1 MQCKRKKKRIQI
13 YAHMTQMITSTT
25 NHPNSRLKEDAKSAT
40 MNPQE
45 ALDFMHDHHRNIYHS
60 SLYRHQLQSRQQHNR
75 SATTNNLIA
84 SSHSCGSP
92 STSPQSIAAAADS
105 ARPHSTPSCYSHSNQ
120 YYYHDVDHDDHTDS
134 RCIDPSIDFNSLCD
148 AMHDSSYTTSR
159 RRLPAVDDDG
169 HDSFDTMLSYL
180 RKNDELAQQMDEI
193 EQLETLSFLRVMYLG
208 ITSAEEKH
216 MFLKKLSDGLSES
229 LFRQTSAPPPAPST
243 TSTTTTKSASTSS
256 SSNAVDGNTTNVPF
270 AYGFRER
277 KHHLLPLH
285 LFLANST
292 LDDDYYNDHA
302 AMFEDNG
309 VSIVEADFTTDY
321 NMADPRKCN
330 PELILHYIFTQYQ
343 QYLPPSTLNR
353 ILNPPSHWA
362 NTQFDGHVFS
372 EGDPNGIDLCVYFY
386 HDAQKMA
393 DVTKDMDTL
402 WKINALGIPVLPIM
416 SMSNQAITKSP
427 LSSTS
432 LAANEL
438 SSPANSNTNP
448 FDHHT
453 SNFTKDD
460 DGLDTEEENDADD
473 DDNDNDEDDSDNYE
487 NTSYVKQRPIDI
499 RRNELA
505 YIFSQW
511 RIKMMDI
518 SNLDI
523 IGQPSFQQ
531 RGNARKSSTQEDMA
545 IEQRLG
551 RAWATSSITP
561 PTPYHIL
568 TLLQFMA
575 MDRWAVSI
583 LLKTIQDRADERRYD
598 GGLLPTTPTAAA
610 AAAAAKHDDTQLDC
624 DLTYSSTLTPT
635 NSRKQQQQSLS
646 ANEPLLSTPTFQQDK
661 NQYDGIVDQAPIPQQ
676 KEKQLITIH
685 IWLLYALPLLV
696 LLFYGMWIAL
706 TGIIS
711 GVVTVVTQHQLSSTW
726 HASLIMVSHVSGK
739 SMTLM
744 VNVYDGQHQPRWAPE
759 PPLIWTNLPLPLLAA
774 NGPYS
779 PTWKETPTP
788 SSSSSSSSNSGSGS
802 GNVHVAPL
810 LNKTRSLEGQY
821 IYSIRLPSCSLLDTE
836 INYTVHIQP
845 STTLPAKSGTVQ
857 GSPLQLPRYVLC
869 DPTLH
874 QDGTLT
880 SSSSSSST
888 LSSSSSSYA
897 VDAGDLVD
905 PQEARNLLEA
915 WHHFRQY
922 SRFYFM
928 NSLKIVELIFTEG
941 KEKN

>member
-1 MQCKRKKKRIQI
+1 
-13 YAHMTQMITSTT
+13 MTQMITSTT

-40 MNPQE
+40 MNSQE
-45 ALDFMHDHHRNIYHS
+45 ALGFMHDHHRNIYHS

-75 SATTNNLIA
+75 SATATNLIT
-84 SSHSCGSP
+84 SSHSCGAP
-92 STSPQSIAAAADS
+92 SHSSLSLAAADP

-120 YYYHDVDHDDHTDS
+120 YYYYDDDHTDT
-134 RCIDPSIDFNSLCD
+134 RCIDPSVDFNSLCD
-148 AMHDSSYTTSR
+148 AMHDSSHSTSR
-159 RRLPAVDDDG
+159 RHLSAVDDDG

-208 ITSAEEKH
+208 VTSAEEKH

-229 LFRQTSAPPPAPST
+229 LFRQTPAPPPPPPPSA
-243 TSTTTTKSASTSS
+243 TSTITTKSASTSS
-256 SSNAVDGNTTNVPF
+256 SSNPVDGNTNNVPF
-270 AYGFRER
+270 AHGFRER

-309 VSIVEADFTTDY
+309 VSIVEADFTTDN

-343 QYLPPSTLNR
+343 QYFPPSTLNN

-362 NTQFDGHVFS
+362 NTRFDGHVFS

-393 DVTKDMDTL
+393 DVSNDMDTL

-416 SMSNQAITKSP
+416 SMSNQTITKSP

-432 LAANEL
+432 LAANEP
-438 SSPANSNTNP
+438 SSPANSKTHSLDRHISKFANDN
-448 FDHHT
+448 DE
-453 SNFTKDD
+453 
-460 DGLDTEEENDADD
+460 LDTEYENDD
-473 DDNDNDEDDSDNYE
+473 DDNDDDDDDNNNENDSDSYE
-487 NTSYVKQRPIDI
+487 NTSYVKQRPIDV

-505 YIFSQW
+505 YLFSQW

-551 RAWATSSITP
+551 RAWATSNMTP

-598 GGLLPTTPTAAA
+598 GCLLPTTTPTIAAA
-610 AAAAAKHDDTQLDC
+610 AAAAAAENDDTQLDH
-624 DLTYSSTLTPT
+624 DNTHSTTLTPT
-635 NSRKQQQQSLS
+635 DSKKQQQQQSLS
-646 ANEPLLSTPTFQQDK
+646 VDDLLRSTPPFQQDK
-661 NQYDGIVDQAPIPQQ
+661 SQCDDITDQASLQHH
-676 KEKQLITIH
+676 KEKLTTIH

-696 LLFYGMWIAL
+696 LLFYGIWIAL
-706 TGIIS
+706 TGMIS
-711 GVVTVVTQHQLSSTW
+711 GIVTVVTQHQSSSMW
-726 HASLIMVSHVSGK
+726 HASLIIVSHVSGK

-744 VNVYDGQHQPRWAPE
+744 VNVYDEQHQPRWAPE
-759 PPLIWTNLPLPLLAA
+759 PPLIWTNLPLPLLATA
-774 NGPYS
+774 GSYS
-779 PTWKETPTP
+779 PTWKETSIPSGGDD
-788 SSSSSSSSNSGSGS
+788 SSSSSIT
-802 GNVHVAPL
+802 VAPL
-810 LNKTRSLEGQY
+810 PNKAQSLEGQY
-821 IYSIRLPSCSLLDTE
+821 IYSILLPSCSLLDSE
-836 INYTVHIQP
+836 LNYTVHIQP

-869 DPTLH
+869 DPTQH
-874 QDGTLT
+874 QDGTLI
-880 SSSSSSST
+880 S
-888 LSSSSSSYA
+888 SSSSSSYA
-897 VDAGDLVD
+897 VDDSDLMD
-905 PQEARNLLEA
+905 PQELRNLLEA
-915 WHHFRQY
+915 WYHFRQY
-922 SRFYFM
+922 SRFYVM